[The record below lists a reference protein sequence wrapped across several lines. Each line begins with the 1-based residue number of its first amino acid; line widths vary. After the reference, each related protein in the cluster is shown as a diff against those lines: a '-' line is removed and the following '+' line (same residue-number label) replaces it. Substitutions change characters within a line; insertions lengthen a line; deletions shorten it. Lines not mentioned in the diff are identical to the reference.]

1 MSKTDGSA
9 VSIDLS
15 AIEALSGTLGGS
27 ILTASSDGYDE
38 ARVFWNAMIDK
49 RPGMI
54 VQCTSTDDVSKV
66 VAFARAHALLVS
78 IRGGGHNI
86 AGKSLSDG
94 GMLIDLSGMTGVSV
108 DAGAKTA
115 VVGPGATLADLDAA
129 TQAHGLITPTG
140 INSTTGVAGLTLG
153 GGFGWTSRTLGLTI
167 DNLISA
173 EMVTA
178 EGELV
183 TASASDNADL
193 FWGLRGGGGN
203 FGVVTSFKFQLH
215 EVGPEVLSGLIVHP
229 FSEAKAVLAQYNEY
243 IANVP
248 DEVTVWLVARLAP
261 PLPFL
266 PEQVHGTP
274 VLVIA
279 AMYTGDMAAG
289 EEALKPLRAIGNP
302 IADVIGP
309 HPFAGWQQAFD
320 PLLTPGLRNYWK
332 THYFMELSEGW
343 MDALVAAI
351 GTLPSPHTEIFIGQL
366 GGAVSRVAADATA
379 FGDRSFKF
387 VMNVH
392 GRWETAGEDDAAI
405 GWCRGVYESMAQ
417 YSTGGAYMNFLTEEE
432 SARVENVYGENY
444 ERLVELKRKFDPTNF
459 FRVNQNID
467 PS

>member
-1 MSKTDGSA
+1 
-9 VSIDLS
+9 
-15 AIEALSGTLGGS
+15 LGGS

-38 ARVFWNAMIDK
+38 ARVIWNAMIDK

-54 VQCTSTDDVSKV
+54 VQCTNTDDVRKAV
-66 VAFARAHALLVS
+66 EFARSHGLLVS

-94 GMLIDLSGMTGVSV
+94 GMLIDLSGMTDVAV
-108 DAGAKTA
+108 DADAKTA
-115 VVGPGATLADLDAA
+115 EVGPSATLADLDAA

-178 EGELV
+178 EGEVV
-183 TASASDNADL
+183 TASASDNTDL

-215 EVGPEVLSGLIVHP
+215 EDGPEVLSGLIVHP
-229 FSEAKAVLAQYNEY
+229 FSDAKAVLAQYNEY
-243 IANVP
+243 VANVP

-266 PEQVHGTP
+266 PEEVHGTP

-309 HPFAGWQQAFD
+309 HPFAGWQQAFA

-332 THYFMELSEGW
+332 SHYFMELSEGW
-343 MDALVAAI
+343 MDSLVAAI
-351 GTLPSPHTEIFIGQL
+351 ETLPNPHTEIFIGQL

-392 GRWETAGEDDAAI
+392 GRWETAGEDGTVI
-405 GWCRGVYESMAQ
+405 GWCRDVYDSMAQ
-417 YSTGGAYMNFLTEEE
+417 YSTGGAYMNFLTEKE
-432 SARVENVYGENY
+432 SARVENVYVLW
-444 ERLVELKRKFDPTNF
+444 RELRA
-459 FRVNQNID
+459 VGQAEEEV
-467 PS
+467 

>member
-1 MSKTDGSA
+1 MKRTDGSD
-9 VSIDLS
+9 VSVDSS
-15 AIEALSGTLGGS
+15 AIDDFSSNLGGKV
-27 ILTASSDGYDE
+27 LTASSDGYDE
-38 ARVFWNAMIDK
+38 ARVIWNAMIDK
-49 RPGMI
+49 RPGLI
-54 VQCTSTDDVSKV
+54 VQCTNTDDVSKAV
-66 VAFARAHALLVS
+66 KFARSHGLLVS
-78 IRGGGHNI
+78 VRGGGHNI

-94 GMLIDLSGMTGVSV
+94 GMLVDLSGMTSVSV

-115 VVGPGATLADLDAA
+115 VVGPGATLADLDTA
-129 TQAHGLITPTG
+129 TQEHGLITPTG
-140 INSTTGVAGLTLG
+140 INSTTGIAGLTLG

-167 DNLISA
+167 DNLLSA

-178 EGELV
+178 EGEVV
-183 TASASDNADL
+183 TASVSENADL

-203 FGVVTSFKFQLH
+203 FGVVTSFEFRLH
-215 EVGPEVLSGLIVHP
+215 EVGPEILSGLIVHP
-229 FSEAKAVLAQYNEY
+229 FSDAKSVLRQYNQY

-266 PEQVHGTP
+266 PEEVHGTP

-279 AMYTGDMAAG
+279 AMYTGDMTDG
-289 EEALKPLRAIGNP
+289 EEAFKPLRAIGNP

-309 HPFAGWQQAFD
+309 TPFGGWQQAFD

-332 THYFMELSEGW
+332 SHYFMELSEGW
-343 MDALVAAI
+343 MDALIAAI
-351 GTLPSPHTEIFIGQL
+351 DTLPGPHTEIFIGQL

-392 GRWETAGEDDAAI
+392 GRWENASEDDSVI
-405 GWCRGVYESMAQ
+405 GWCRGVYDSMAE

-432 SARVENVYGENY
+432 SARVESVYGENY
-444 ERLVELKRKFDPTNF
+444 DRLVELKRKYDPTNF
-459 FRVNQNID
+459 FRVNQNIV